1 MSKDIAI
8 LRDLAKQ
15 YSEISRKEIQ
25 EQRRMLW
32 AAHNAFKEV
41 RPPIYIR
48 HAAWLLEAVGDQ
60 MQCEDP
66 FYRRYEYFIRSAI
79 FHDTLADDYIIEPWI
94 TQQAIYDT
102 TGEDIWGLPV
112 KRIHTEKK
120 SVTKYIHPLKDPEDF
135 HKMTVPDHRIN
146 WEKTNAAFDRLTD
159 AIGDIVE
166 VRLDTTPLLNGFF
179 GDLSTVF
186 GRLRG
191 FEQMLWDMV
200 DNPEWLHQVMAFMRD
215 GVLRVQQQI
224 DRAF

>member
-66 FYRRYEYFIRSAI
+66 FNPDWHGVNE
-79 FHDTLADDYIIEPWI
+79 DDYYFWCECPNCGM
-94 TQQAIYDT
+94 Y
-102 TGEDIWGLPV
+102 G
-112 KRIHTEKK
+112 IHYQGR
-120 SVTKYIHPLKDPEDF
+120 S
-135 HKMTVPDHRIN
+135 
-146 WEKTNAAFDRLTD
+146 DRLPCSCEKSIDGDRGINTD
-159 AIGDIVE
+159 SPSLVMAYE
-166 VRLDTTPLLNGFF
+166 AA
-179 GDLSTVF
+179 
-186 GRLRG
+186 RG
-191 FEQMLWDMV
+191 FIFEYKQS
-200 DNPEWLHQVMAFMRD
+200 A
-215 GVLRVQQQI
+215 
-224 DRAF
+224 